1 MAKLLKNI
9 LITRI
14 CPPLF
19 HKIYYNI
26 QAKGVFICLKKGL
39 SFLKFRD
46 ASSKK
51 GLDLFLR
58 GLGL

>member
-14 CPPLF
+14 RPPYF
-19 HKIYYNI
+19 TRSMIIYR
-26 QAKGVFICLKKGL
+26 KGGFICLKKGL
-39 SFLKFRD
+39 TFLKFRD

-51 GLDLFLR
+51 GLGLFLR